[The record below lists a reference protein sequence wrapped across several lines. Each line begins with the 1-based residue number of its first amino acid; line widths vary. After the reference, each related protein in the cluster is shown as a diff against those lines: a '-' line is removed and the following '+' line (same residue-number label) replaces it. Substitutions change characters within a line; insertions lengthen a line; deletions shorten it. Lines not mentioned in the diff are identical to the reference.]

1 MRHNVIKYNKKK
13 ILTVAVQLAG
23 IALLVGA
30 DLLIK
35 KIVLDNIDLYE
46 KIDFIEGLYGWTYIQ
61 NTGVAWGMFDGNP
74 ALLSAVTGAIIVI
87 GLIYIAGPFR
97 RPLAYDI
104 FIPMIIAGGLANMLD
119 RVMRGFVVDY
129 IETLFIDF
137 PVYNFADCL
146 VCVGAFALVFY
157 LIYEIIRDSSAEKLK
172 KQDGAAHNE

>member
-1 MRHNVIKYNKKK
+1 MIKYNKKK
-13 ILTVAVQLAG
+13 ILTVFIQLAG
-23 IALLVGA
+23 IAVLVAA

-35 KIVLDNIDLYE
+35 KIVLDNIALYE
-46 KIDFIEGLYGWTYIQ
+46 KIPFIDGLYCWTYIQ
-61 NTGVAWGMFDGNP
+61 NTGVAWGMFDSNP
-74 ALLSAVTGAIIVI
+74 QLLSVFTGIII
-87 GLIYIAGPFR
+87 AAGIIYLAGPFS

-104 FIPMIIAGGLANMLD
+104 FIPMIIAGGLANMID

-157 LIYEIIRDSSAEKLK
+157 LIYEIIRDSKAEKLS
-172 KQDGAAHNE
+172 KQGGAASDE

>member
-1 MRHNVIKYNKKK
+1 MIKYNKKK
-13 ILTVAVQLAG
+13 ILTVVIQFAG
-23 IALLVGA
+23 IAVLVAA

-35 KIVLDNIDLYE
+35 KIVLDNIDLHE

-61 NTGVAWGMFDGNP
+61 NTGVAWGMFDSNP
-74 ALLSAVTGAIIVI
+74 ELLSVFTGIII
-87 GLIYIAGPFR
+87 AFGLIYLAGPFK

-104 FIPMIIAGGLANMLD
+104 FIPMIIAGGLANMID

-129 IETLFIDF
+129 IETLFIEF

-157 LIYEIIRDSSAEKLK
+157 LIYEIIRDSKAEKLK
-172 KQDGAAHNE
+172 KQGGAAHNE